1 MSARRTQAE
10 RRAATIAKLTDAT
23 IAVLADV
30 GYAQAST
37 KVICE
42 RAGCSQGALFR
53 HFATRLD
60 LVAEATLAIEARHLD
75 RFATFFE
82 GWGGKW
88 PALAAFVRAQ
98 TRTPVHAAWREVVV
112 AARTDVELRERVGPV
127 LQRFET
133 WLMAIPVRS
142 LGAAPRRAEHAG
154 MVFLSVLHL
163 FDSEAGTAAL
173 HRNEELEAGRLRWAA
188 DILRREIAPD

>member
-1 MSARRTQAE
+1 MRRSRLRGGGGVKGLVPASKGLDGSLLKTVGAHK
-10 RRAATIAKLTDAT
+10 RA
-23 IAVLADV
+23 
-30 GYAQAST
+30 
-37 KVICE
+37 C
-42 RAGCSQGALFR
+42 
-53 HFATRLD
+53 
-60 LVAEATLAIEARHLD
+60 
-75 RFATFFE
+75 
-82 GWGGKW
+82 
-88 PALAAFVRAQ
+88 VRAQ
-98 TRTPVHAAWREVVV
+98 TRMPVHAAWREVVV

-173 HRNEELEAGRLRWAA
+173 HRNEELEARRLRWAA
-188 DILRREIAPD
+188 DTLRREIAPD